1 MITTLAIIVLLG
13 TPNIHDLIDAKR
25 WDEAELQLEA
35 QSPKA
40 RPRFEGLI
48 AQGRGQSAEAAKA
61 FERALVATPDVA
73 QLHLHAAH
81 AYFRLG
87 QFEDV
92 LRHAQAASSLRD
104 KAVAQPLL
112 EARAL
117 EGLNRDA
124 EAYSVLHR
132 ACDAYSKEFRPCLEL
147 AALAHKKKLVHEVRR
162 TARRVLS
169 MVPNRDAALVLFH
182 LLYGDVEA
190 TPLLEQIV
198 AKYPGDPELRG
209 LLAHVYAGH
218 RRWFSA
224 ARLFEEATRLGGT
237 YAFEAADQYRMA
249 GRYRHAL
256 RMNDQAPSSEAQRAQ
271 RLSILFEQK
280 RYARIVAM
288 KMSFEK
294 PDARY
299 RVAYAH
305 YAVGDYSNARGHAR
319 ALLNTAYGEEAA
331 ALLKAIGR
339 DTAR

>member
-1 MITTLAIIVLLG
+1 MISTLAIIVLLG
-13 TPNIHDLIDAKR
+13 TPNIHDLIDAER
-25 WDEAELQLEA
+25 WDEAELQLDA

-48 AQGRGQSAEAAKA
+48 AQGRGQSAQAAKA
-61 FERALVATPDVA
+61 FERALIATPNVA

-87 QFEDV
+87 QFEAV

-117 EGLNRDA
+117 EGLGRDA
-124 EAYSVLHR
+124 EAYSVLNR
-132 ACDAYSKEFRPCLEL
+132 ACAAYSDEFRPCLEL
-147 AALAHKKKLVHEVRR
+147 TALAHKKNLVHEVRR
-162 TARRVLS
+162 SARRTL
-169 MVPNRDAALVLFH
+169 ALAPSLEASKVLFH
-182 LLYGDVEA
+182 LLYGDGEA
-190 TPLLEQIV
+190 ITLLEQIV
-198 AKYPGDPELRG
+198 AKYPKDAEIRG

-224 ARLFEEATRLGGT
+224 ARLFEESTRMGGN

-256 RMNDQAPSSEAQRAQ
+256 RMNDQAPSSDVQRAQ

-288 KMSFEK
+288 KTSFTK
-294 PDARY
+294 PDSRY

-305 YAVGDYSNARGHAR
+305 YAVGDYVGASVHAR
-319 ALLNTAYGEEAA
+319 ALLNTDYRAEATV
-331 ALLKAIGR
+331 LLKAIDR
-339 DTAR
+339 DTAQ